1 VAAYDRSFERLAGE
15 LTEASQVVAGGE
27 AAALARLQGG
37 GRVLVE
43 RMALLLQAA
52 VLLDHAPADVAES
65 FVRAR
70 LGEDRGR
77 EYGALPDG
85 VAVDLLV
92 DRAIGG

>member
-1 VAAYDRSFERLAGE
+1 M
-15 LTEASQVVAGGE
+15 VAGGDDS
-27 AAALARLQGG
+27 AMAKLQGG

-52 VLLDHAPADVAES
+52 VLLDHAPAEVAES
-65 FVRAR
+65 FVLAR

-92 DRAIGG
+92 ERAGLREGILVPWQTTGKTARRHA